1 MKMLKAENINFVRI
15 PKVEKSLSG
24 FLK

>member
-1 MKMLKAENINFVRI
+1 MLKAENINFVRI